1 MKNRSQKGV
10 SGAELSIRLIAATIA
25 LGLLL
30 SMYYYS
36 WVLMYG

>member
-1 MKNRSQKGV
+1 MKNRTHKRT
-10 SGAELSIRLIAATIA
+10 SGAELSIRVIATTVS

-30 SMYYYS
+30 WVYYYS